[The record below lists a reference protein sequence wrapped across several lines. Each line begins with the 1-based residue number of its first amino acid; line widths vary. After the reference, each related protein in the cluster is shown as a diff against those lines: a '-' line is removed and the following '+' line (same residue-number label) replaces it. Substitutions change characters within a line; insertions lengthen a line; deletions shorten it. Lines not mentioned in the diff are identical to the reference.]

1 MNLASAPAPGPSWR
15 ATLRVLGRLLPLL
28 RDERP
33 RLLLS
38 VGASTCSYACGVG
51 AGVAG
56 ALLVGRAWSGD
67 RDDVGTL
74 GGLLLLGVAGRAVFA
89 WADTWL
95 AHDVAFR
102 VLAHLRLRLYDA
114 LHALAPS
121 GLLGR
126 RTGDVAA
133 AALGDVEALE
143 WFYAHTVPACVSALG
158 LTASVWLALAWL
170 DPSLAC
176 IAPPFLIALVSVP
189 SWLARQAERQGGQ
202 LRARVAELTADVVDG
217 VQGLRELLIFGATA
231 VHARRLADQGRLAGL
246 ALRAHAR
253 RAGLEESAAEL
264 LTALALITLMAWA
277 GLRVSAGALEPGWL
291 PVVLVL
297 SGALFG
303 PTLQVVAAARQA
315 GVVRAANERLF
326 ALLDEPPPVVD
337 PVDAQPV
344 AGCEPRVRFEG
355 VHFRYAPDLPD
366 VLRGVSFEIR
376 PGESVAL
383 VGASGAGKSTCAHLL
398 LRFWDVRAGRI
409 TLGGR
414 DLRTLAQAEL
424 RRHVA
429 LVAQDVYLFHASLH
443 DNVRLAR
450 PTASEAEVREALSR
464 AQVDEFAAA
473 LPEGLDTLVGERGA
487 RLSGGQRQ
495 RVAIAR
501 ALLQDAPVLVLDEAV
516 SSLDQASERAV
527 QAGLDSLRAGRTT
540 LVIAHR
546 WSTIASADRVLVL
559 EGGTVVQCGRARE
572 LRAVPGALRS
582 LLAAQT
588 IGAA

>member
-1 MNLASAPAPGPSWR
+1 MTQASTAVAQTSWWV
-15 ATLRVLGRLLPLL
+15 TLRALGRLLPLL

-38 VGASTCSYACGVG
+38 VAASTCSYVCGVG

-56 ALLVGRAWSGD
+56 ALLVGRAWSGE
-67 RDDVGTL
+67 RTGLSML
-74 GGLLLLGVAGRAVFA
+74 GAVLLLGVAGRALCA
-89 WADTWL
+89 WIDTWL

-114 LHALAPS
+114 LHALAPA

-158 LTASVWLALAWL
+158 LTAGLLIALAWL
-170 DPSLAC
+170 DASLPW
-176 IAPPFLIALVSVP
+176 IALPFLAALVSVP
-189 SWLARQAERQGGQ
+189 SWLARQAERQGGV
-202 LRARVAELTADVVDG
+202 LRARLAELTAEVVDG
-217 VQGLRELLIFGATA
+217 VQGLRELLIFGAAA
-231 VHARRLADQGRLAGL
+231 VHARRLADQGRAAGL

-264 LTALALITLMAWA
+264 LTALALITLVASA
-277 GLRVSAGALEPGWL
+277 GQRVATGALEAAWL

-303 PTLQVVAAARQA
+303 PTLQLVAAARQV
-315 GVVRAANERLF
+315 GVIHAANQRLF
-326 ALLDEPPPVVD
+326 ALLDEPPLVVD
-337 PVDAQPV
+337 APDAQ
-344 AGCEPRVRFEG
+344 ALGACEAQVGFEAVR
-355 VHFRYAPDLPD
+355 FRYAPDLPD
-366 VLRGVSFEIR
+366 VLHDVSFEVR

-398 LRFWDVRAGRI
+398 LRFWDVQAGRI

-424 RRHVA
+424 RRQVA
-429 LVAQDVYLFHASLH
+429 LVAQDVYLFQASLR

-450 PTASEAEVREALSR
+450 PTASATELHEALRR
-464 AQVDEFAAA
+464 AHVDEFAAA

-516 SSLDQASERAV
+516 SNLDRASERAL
-527 QAGLDSLRAGRTT
+527 QAGLDALRAGRTT

-546 WSTIASADRVLVL
+546 WSTIAAADRVLVL
-559 EGGTVVQCGRARE
+559 EAGRVVQCGTARE
-572 LRAVPGALRS
+572 LRARPGALRS
-582 LLAAQT
+582 LLAAQA
-588 IGAA
+588 IDGA